1 MAKEMADTA
10 GLLGEVAHPGRPK
23 DEEPHIKRS
32 VKKKQEVIDYLVRV
46 DLEELGIDESS
57 FEVEY
62 LDWLNLSRS
71 SKRCSE
77 CLTMTRTVFYP
88 SKSLRK
94 CWRCWGDQ
102 VRLMK
107 TSRPGTSEV
116 AEKVARSI
124 SADPTELSI
133 SFNEYL

>member
-57 FEVEY
+57 FEV
-62 LDWLNLSRS
+62 DRFFRWL
-71 SKRCSE
+71 
-77 CLTMTRTVFYP
+77 P
-88 SKSLRK
+88 SVQELQALF
-94 CWRCWGDQ
+94 G
-102 VRLMK
+102 VRVC
-107 TSRPGTSEV
+107 EFV
-116 AEKVARSI
+116 
-124 SADPTELSI
+124 TE
-133 SFNEYL
+133 

>member
-62 LDWLNLSRS
+62 LGWLNLSRS

-88 SKSLRK
+88 HI
-94 CWRCWGDQ
+94 
-102 VRLMK
+102 V
-107 TSRPGTSEV
+107 
-116 AEKVARSI
+116 
-124 SADPTELSI
+124 
-133 SFNEYL
+133 

>member
-57 FEVEY
+57 FEVDY
-62 LDWLNLSRS
+62 LVGYPLSRS
-71 SKRCSE
+71 CKRCSE
-77 CLTMTRTVFYP
+77 CLTTTRTGFSP
-88 SKSLRK
+88 SKNLK
-94 CWRCWGDQ
+94 KFWLCWGDQ
-102 VRLMK
+102 V
-107 TSRPGTSEV
+107 
-116 AEKVARSI
+116 
-124 SADPTELSI
+124 
-133 SFNEYL
+133 SFI